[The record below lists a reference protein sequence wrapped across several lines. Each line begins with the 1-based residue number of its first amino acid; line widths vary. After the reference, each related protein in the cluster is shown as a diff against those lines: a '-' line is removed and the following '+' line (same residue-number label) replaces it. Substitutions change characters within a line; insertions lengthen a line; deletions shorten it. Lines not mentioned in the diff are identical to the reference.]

1 MKTIEHKGKTYQV
14 GELYEFSRFGENWFV
29 DVLGGIDQGATYP
42 YKVRTQSYKFIRVCK
57 ANLGTIEDA
66 PVELIDG
73 ECYSFTD
80 RLVNERKGFF
90 SAEHDTFYR
99 AGGWSCRSEC
109 TNIKLLTVGEQK

>member
-57 ANLGTIEDA
+57 ANLGTIEES
-66 PVELIDG
+66 PLKLKNG
-73 ECYSFTD
+73 ECYRYTD
-80 RLVNERKGFF
+80 LYGNEHKGFF
-90 SAEHDTFYR
+90 SARRGVFFRTEGCD
-99 AGGWSCRSEC
+99 APSEC
-109 TNIKLLTVGEQK
+109 TNIKLLVAGE